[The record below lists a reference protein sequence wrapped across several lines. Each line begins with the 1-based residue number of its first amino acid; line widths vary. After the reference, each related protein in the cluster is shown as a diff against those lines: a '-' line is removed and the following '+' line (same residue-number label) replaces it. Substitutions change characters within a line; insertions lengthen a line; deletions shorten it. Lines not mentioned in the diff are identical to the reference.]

1 VPGPE
6 RVLTWA
12 RWVCGEEAARLPEPK
27 GKLDAMTGY
36 SFTTA
41 VWRDGQ
47 WVVPAITEAGASGKA
62 NGPEDRPRDATARWD
77 QIRWR
82 EHEEQVRRLR
92 QRIFAA
98 SRAGDY
104 NKVRSLQ
111 KLMLRSRSNALVGVR
126 QVTERNAGRLTPGV
140 DGRIALSAAD
150 KERLAAEIQRPPERF
165 RPVRRVFIPK
175 AKGKLR
181 PLGIPVIADRARQA
195 VVRNALEPEWEAR
208 FEPRSYGFRPGR
220 GCHDA
225 MEAIYQVV
233 KGKDPRRRWILD
245 ADLQGAFDHI
255 DHGFVL
261 GQLGAFPA
269 RGMVAGWLKAGVMD
283 QGRFAPTEEGAPQ
296 GVIGPLILNIALH
309 GMETAAGV
317 RYFKRSRGGIETA
330 PDAPVLVRYA
340 DDLLVFCHSREHAER
355 VRQQLAGWLAPRGL
369 VFNEAK
375 TQIVH
380 VSQGCDFLGFN
391 VRRYHGRIPLIK
403 PSKDAVRRIRERLR
417 TEMRALLGGNA
428 AAVMRTLAPIIRGW
442 AAYYR
447 TQVSSEVFSALDNYM
462 WKLLYKWVKR
472 THPSKSRWWRMDRYF
487 GRFNRSRN
495 DRWIF
500 GDKDTGAYL
509 PKFAWT
515 KIVRHVMV
523 TGSASPDDPELARY
537 WADRRGRKHNGPLS
551 VLLLAR
557 LKAQRGR
564 CPLCQT
570 MLLHA
575 DREPQHPREWEQWLR
590 GIRTAI
596 SKLNIATGT
605 GTDDQRLIHAACA
618 ARVAKTATPASLLAA
633 SLPAGPA

>member
-1 VPGPE
+1 VGQVGL
-6 RVLTWA
+6 RRTSGKA
-12 RWVCGEEAARLPEPK
+12 PEPK
-27 GKLDAMTGY
+27 DKLDAMTGY
-36 SFTTA
+36 SFTTP
-41 VWRDGQ
+41 VWQDGK
-47 WVVPAITEAGASGKA
+47 WAVPAIAEVTAPRQA
-62 NGPEDRPRDATARWD
+62 NGPEGQPCDAPARWD
-77 QIRWR
+77 KTRWR

-98 SRAGDY
+98 SQAGDH
-104 NKVRSLQ
+104 KRVRSLQ
-111 KLMLRSRSNALVGVR
+111 KLMLRSRSNALVSVR
-126 QVTERNAGRLTPGV
+126 QVTERNAGHLTSGV
-140 DGRIALSAAD
+140 DGRIAVSAAD
-150 KERLAAEIQRPPERF
+150 KERLAAEIQRPPKRF

-175 AKGKLR
+175 ANGKRR

-195 VVRNALEPEWEAR
+195 MVRNALEPEWEAR

-225 MEAIYQVV
+225 IEAIYQVV
-233 KGKDPRRRWILD
+233 KGKDPRRQWILD

-255 DHGFVL
+255 DHGFAL
-261 GQLGAFPA
+261 GQLGSFPA
-269 RGMVAGWLKAGVMD
+269 RGMIAGWLKAGVMD

-296 GVIGPLILNIALH
+296 GGVISPLILNIALH

-317 RYFKRSRGGIETA
+317 RYFRRSRGGIETA
-330 PDAPVLVRYA
+330 PDSPVLVRYA
-340 DDLLVFCHSREHAER
+340 DDLLVFCRSREHAEQ
-355 VRQQLAGWLAPRGL
+355 VRERLAGWLALRGL
-369 VFNEAK
+369 AFNEAK

-428 AAVMRTLAPIIRGW
+428 AAVMRTLTPIIRGW

-447 TQVSSEVFSALDNYM
+447 TQVSSEVFSALDDYM
-462 WKLLYKWVKR
+462 WKLLCKWVKR
-472 THPSKSRWWRMDRYF
+472 THPKKSRWWRMDRYF

-495 DRWIF
+495 DRWVF
-500 GDKDTGAYL
+500 GDKDSGAYL

-537 WADRRGRKHNGPLS
+537 RADRRGRKHNGPLS
-551 VLLLAR
+551 VLMLAR

-564 CPLCQT
+564 CPLCRT
-570 MLLHA
+570 LLLHA

-590 GIRTAI
+590 GIRAATR
-596 SKLNIATGT
+596 KLNIAAGT
-605 GTDDQRLIHAACA
+605 GPDDQRLTHTACA
-618 ARVAKTATPASLLAA
+618 ARAAKTVTPALLLAA
-633 SLPAGPA
+633 SPPTGPA

>member
-1 VPGPE
+1 VDW
-6 RVLTWA
+6 R
-12 RWVCGEEAARLPEPK
+12 AA
-27 GKLDAMTGY
+27 
-36 SFTTA
+36 
-41 VWRDGQ
+41 
-47 WVVPAITEAGASGKA
+47 
-62 NGPEDRPRDATARWD
+62 EDR
-77 QIRWR
+77 
-82 EHEEQVRRLR
+82 VRRLR

-98 SRAGDY
+98 TRAGDR
-104 NKVRSLQ
+104 KRVRSLQ
-111 KLMLRSRSNALVGVR
+111 KLMLRSLSNTLVSVR

-140 DGRIALSAAD
+140 DGRIAPSAAD
-150 KERLAAEIQRPPERF
+150 RERLVIEIQWSPRRA

-175 AKGKLR
+175 ANGKLR
-181 PLGIPVIADRARQA
+181 PLGIPVISDRAQQA
-195 VVRNALEPEWEAR
+195 RVRNALEPEWEAR
-208 FEPRSYGFRPGR
+208 FEPKSYGFRPGR

-225 MEAIYQVV
+225 IEAIYQVV
-233 KGKDPRRRWILD
+233 KGRDPRRQWILD

-255 DHGFVL
+255 DHDFVL

-269 RGMVAGWLKAGVMD
+269 RGMIRAWLEAGVMED
-283 QGRFAPTEEGAPQ
+283 GRLAPTEEGAPQ
-296 GVIGPLILNIALH
+296 GGVISPLLLNIALH

-340 DDLLVFCHSREHAER
+340 DDLLAFCHSREHAEQVKR
-355 VRQQLAGWLAPRGL
+355 QLAEWLRPRGL

-380 VSQGCDFLGFN
+380 VNQGCDFLGFSI
-391 VRRYHGRIPLIK
+391 RRYHGKLPLIK
-403 PSKDAVRRIRERLR
+403 PSDDAVRRIRLRLR
-417 TEMRALLGGNA
+417 TEMRALLGSNA
-428 AAVMRTLAPIIRGW
+428 ASVMRTLTPIIRGW

-447 TQVSSEVFSALDNYM
+447 IGVSSEVFSALDDYM
-462 WKLLYKWVKR
+462 WKLLYKWIKR
-472 THPSKSRWWRMDRYF
+472 THPNKSRWWRMDRYF

-495 DRWIF
+495 NRWVF

-523 TGSASPDDPELARY
+523 AGTASPDDPDLASY

-551 VLLLAR
+551 VLVLAK

-564 CPLCQT
+564 CPLCGT
-570 MLLHA
+570 LLLHA
-575 DREPQHPREWEQWLR
+575 DREPASPREWKQWQR

-605 GTDDQRLIHAACA
+605 GPDDQRLIHTACRTRTARPAA
-618 ARVAKTATPASLLAA
+618 PAPLLAA
-633 SLPAGPA
+633 STPTGPA